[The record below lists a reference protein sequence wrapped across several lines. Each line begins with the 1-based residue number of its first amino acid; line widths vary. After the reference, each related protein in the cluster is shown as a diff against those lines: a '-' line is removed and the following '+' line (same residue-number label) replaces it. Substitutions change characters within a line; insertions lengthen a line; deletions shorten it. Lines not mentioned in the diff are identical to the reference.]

1 MTASAPAYT
10 VLGATG
16 FIGNH
21 LAAELRRAG
30 AECYT
35 PARGDDGVFT
45 KPLGKVFYCIGYT
58 ADFAQ
63 NPAATV
69 EAHSALLSRILSE
82 ATFDK
87 LIYMSSVRLYDGLD
101 GAVNAESRDLTLN
114 PANPRHLYD
123 LSKALGENLCL
134 HASRGRAAVARLAAV
149 YDNAPDATGF
159 LPELLRRIK
168 TEKSFIMESDSGTVR
183 DYITLDDT
191 IAALRAMMDKAGCE
205 IVNIASGANVSNQD
219 IADTL
224 NAAGYNVTVRRQT
237 ARQDVPVND
246 ISKIRNWGIAPQ
258 SVPDYLRQYV
268 KGL

>member
-1 MTASAPAYT
+1 MAKAPAYT

-21 LAAELRRAG
+21 LAAALRRAG
-30 AECYT
+30 SECYT
-35 PARGDDGVFT
+35 PARGDDGVFK

-69 EAHSALLSRILSE
+69 EAHAALLSRILAT

-87 LIYMSSVRLYDGLD
+87 LIYMSSVRLYDGLG
-101 GAVNAESRDLTLN
+101 GAANAESRDLVLN

-134 HASRGRAAVARLAAV
+134 HASQGRASVARLAAV
-149 YDNAPDATGF
+149 YDKAPDATGF
-159 LPELLRRIK
+159 LPELLRHLK
-168 TEKSFIMESDSGTVR
+168 TERHFTMESDSGTVR

-191 IAALRAMMDKAGCE
+191 IAALMAMMDHAGCE
-205 IVNIASGANVSNQD
+205 IVNIASGDNISNQD
-219 IADTL
+219 IADAL
-224 NAAGYNVTVRRQT
+224 NNAGCAVTMRRQT

-246 ISKIRNWGIAPQ
+246 IAKIRKWGITPQ
-258 SVPDYLRQYV
+258 SVPDYLRQFM
-268 KGL
+268 KEAG

>member
-1 MTASAPAYT
+1 MTSAPAYT

-21 LAAELRRAG
+21 LATALRRSG
-30 AECYT
+30 ADCFV
-35 PARGDDGVFT
+35 PRRGDDAVF
-45 KPLGKVFYCIGYT
+45 KKKLGKVFYCIGYT

-87 LIYMSSVRLYDGLD
+87 LIYMSSVRLYDGLGGD
-101 GAVNAESRDLTLN
+101 TNAESRDLVLN

-134 HASRGRAAVARLAAV
+134 HASGGRASVARLAAV
-149 YDNAPDATGF
+149 YDKAPDATGF
-159 LPELLRRIK
+159 MPELLRRLK
-168 TEKSFIMESDSGTVR
+168 GERTFTMDSDSGTVR

-191 IAALRAMMDKAGCE
+191 IAALMAMMDQAGCE
-205 IVNIASGANVSNQD
+205 IVNVASGVNVSNQD

-224 NAAGYNVTVRRQT
+224 SAAGCTVTVRRETPRQT
-237 ARQDVPVND
+237 VPVND
-246 ISKIRNWGIAPQ
+246 ITKIRKWGVAPQ
-258 SVPDYLRQYV
+258 SVPDYLRQFM
-268 KGL
+268 KEMG

>member
-1 MTASAPAYT
+1 MPGAPAYT

-16 FIGNH
+16 FIGHH
-21 LAAELRRAG
+21 LAAALRQTG

-35 PARGDDGVFT
+35 PGRGDDGVFT
-45 KPLGKVFYCIGYT
+45 KPLGRVFYGIGYT

-69 EAHSALLSRILSE
+69 EAHSALLSRILAD

-87 LIYMSSVRLYDGLD
+87 LIYMSSVRLYDGLG
-101 GAVNAESRDLTLN
+101 GARNEESRDLVLN

-134 HASRGRAAVARLAAV
+134 HASGGRAGVARLAAV
-149 YDNAPDATGF
+149 YDKAPDATGF
-159 LPELLRRIK
+159 LPELLRRLK
-168 TEKSFIMESDSGTVR
+168 TERAFTMESDSGTVR

-191 IAALRAMMDKAGCE
+191 LAALMAMMDHAGCE
-205 IVNIASGANVSNQD
+205 IVNVASGMNISNRD

-224 NAAGYNVTVRRQT
+224 NEAGWHVSIRRET
-237 ARQDVPVND
+237 ARQDLPVND
-246 ISKIRNWGIAPQ
+246 ISKIRKWGITPQ
-258 SVPDYLRQYV
+258 SVPDYLRRFITEV
-268 KGL
+268 